1 MAQNSFDRAIPRGVA
16 RDQSILRN
24 VYMWM
29 TLGLAITGVVAMFVA
44 SSTGLMQALVGNRM
58 LFFLLIIGELGLV
71 FYLSARIHTMS
82 PGAATAA
89 FAGYAILN
97 GVTLSVIFLA
107 YTNASIARAFF
118 VAAGMFAGMSL
129 WAMTTKKDL
138 SSIGNYLI
146 MGLWGIIIASL
157 VNMFLASSSL
167 SWVISFVGVF
177 LFLGLTA
184 YDTQIIKRW
193 SAEMGDADEAD
204 YMRISIMGALKLYLD
219 FINLF
224 LFLLRLLG
232 NRE

>member
-1 MAQNSFDRAIPRGVA
+1 MAQNSFDRAISGSVT
-16 RDQSILRN
+16 RDQSILKN

-29 TLGLAITGVVAMFVA
+29 TLGLAITGVVAMYVA
-44 SSTGLMQALVGNRM
+44 SSPGIMQALVGNRM
-58 LFFLLIIGELGLV
+58 LFFLLIAGELGLV
-71 FYLSARIHTMS
+71 FFLSARIHKMS
-82 PGAATAA
+82 PGAATAS
-89 FAGYAILN
+89 FAGYAVLN

-146 MGLWGIIIASL
+146 MGLWGIIIASV
-157 VNMFLASSSL
+157 VNIFLASSSL

-193 SAEMGDADEAD
+193 SAEMGDMDEAD
-204 YMRISIMGALKLYLD
+204 FMRISIMGALKLYLD

>member
-1 MAQNSFDRAIPRGVA
+1 MAKNSFDRAIPRGVA

-89 FAGYAILN
+89 FAGYAILT

-157 VNMFLASSSL
+157 VNIFLASSSL

-193 SAEMGDADEAD
+193 SAEMGDVGEAD

>member
-1 MAQNSFDRAIPRGVA
+1 MAQNNFDRAIPRDFA
-16 RDQSILRN
+16 RDQSILKN

-29 TLGLAITGVVAMFVA
+29 TLGLAITGVVALFVA
-44 SSTGLMQALVGNRM
+44 SSPALMQAIVGNTI
-58 LFFLLIIGELGLV
+58 LFILIIVAELGLV
-71 FYLSARIHTMS
+71 FYLSARIQTMS
-82 PGAATAA
+82 PGVATAA

-97 GVTLSVIFLA
+97 GITLSVIFLA
-107 YTNASIARAFF
+107 YTQASIARAFF

-138 SSIGNYLI
+138 SSIGNYLV

-157 VNMFLASSSL
+157 VNIFLASSSL

-193 SAEMGDADEAD
+193 SAEMSGADEAD
-204 YMRISIMGALKLYLD
+204 FMRISIMGALKLYLD

-232 NRE
+232 NRQ

>member
-16 RDQSILRN
+16 RDQSILKN

-29 TLGLAITGVVAMFVA
+29 TLGLAITGVVAMYVA
-44 SSTGLMQALVGNRM
+44 SNTALMQAIVGNTM
-58 LFFLLIIGELGLV
+58 LFFLLIIAELGLV
-71 FYLSARIHTMS
+71 FFLSARIHTMS

-107 YTNASIARAFF
+107 YTSASIARAFF
-118 VAAGMFAGMSL
+118 VASGMFAGMSL

-157 VNMFLASSSL
+157 VNIFLSSSSL

-193 SAEMGDADEAD
+193 SAEMGDVDEAD

>member
-1 MAQNSFDRAIPRGVA
+1 MAQNSFERALAGNFA
-16 RDQSILRN
+16 REHSILKN

-29 TLGLAITGVVAMFVA
+29 TLGLAITGVVAMYVA
-44 SSTGLMQALVGNRM
+44 SSQALMEAIVGNR
-58 LFFLLIIGELGLV
+58 LFFFLLIAGELGLV
-71 FYLSARIHTMS
+71 FWLSARIHQMS
-82 PGAATAA
+82 PTTATAA

-107 YTNASIARAFF
+107 YTQASIARAFF
-118 VAAGMFAGMSL
+118 VAAGMFAGMSV

-157 VNMFLASSSL
+157 VNIFLASSSL
-167 SWVISFVGVF
+167 SWAISFVGVF

>member
-1 MAQNSFDRAIPRGVA
+1 MPQNSFDRAIPRSFA
-16 RDQSILRN
+16 RDQSILKN
-24 VYMWM
+24 VYTWM
-29 TLGLAITGVVAMFVA
+29 ALGLAITGVVALYVA
-44 SSTGLMQALVGNRM
+44 STPALMQTLVGNRM
-58 LFFLLIIGELGLV
+58 LFFLLIAGELGLV
-71 FYLSARIHTMS
+71 FFLSARIHKMS
-82 PGAATAA
+82 PGAATAS

-157 VNMFLASSSL
+157 VNIFLASSSL

-193 SAEMGDADEAD
+193 SAEMGDVDDAD

-219 FINLF
+219 FINL
-224 LFLLRLLG
+224 
-232 NRE
+232 

>member
-1 MAQNSFDRAIPRGVA
+1 MPQNSFDRAIPRSFA
-16 RDQSILRN
+16 RDQSILKN
-24 VYMWM
+24 VYTWM
-29 TLGLAITGVVAMFVA
+29 ALGLAITGVVALYVA
-44 SSTGLMQALVGNRM
+44 STPALMQTLVGNRM
-58 LFFLLIIGELGLV
+58 LFFLLIAGELGLV
-71 FYLSARIHTMS
+71 FFLSARIHKMS
-82 PGAATAA
+82 PGAATAS

-157 VNMFLASSSL
+157 VNIFLASSSL

-193 SAEMGDADEAD
+193 SAEMGDVDDAD

>member
-1 MAQNSFDRAIPRGVA
+1 MAQNSFDRAIPRSVA
-16 RDQSILRN
+16 RDQSILKN

-44 SSTGLMQALVGNRM
+44 SSSALMQAIVGNRM
-58 LFFLLIIGELGLV
+58 LFFLLIAGELGLV
-71 FYLSARIHTMS
+71 FFLSARIHTMS
-82 PGAATAA
+82 PTTATAS
-89 FAGYAILN
+89 FAGYAVLN

-146 MGLWGIIIASL
+146 MGLWGIIIASV
-157 VNMFLASSSL
+157 VNIFLASSSL

-193 SAEMGDADEAD
+193 SAEMGDVDEAD